1 MTDIIQPLYF
11 DPTTEE
17 IYDSLAELRL
27 SRADNEEALTREISA
42 PSHLAWPDYYV
53 LVPGTPATCAQ
64 LGLFHHDLLFPDFS
78 PGTNTP
84 NTDAKHSPIDLILS
98 GPNYG
103 RNTTAAFAL
112 SSGTIGGAMEG
123 AVCGIRSIALSFAF
137 FT

>member
-1 MTDIIQPLYF
+1 MTR
-11 DPTTEE
+11 
-17 IYDSLAELRL
+17 AEDE
-27 SRADNEEALTREISA
+27 SKSAGSGEAPQQKL
-42 PSHLAWPDYYV
+42 PWPDYYV

-84 NTDAKHSPIDLILS
+84 NTNAKHSPIDLILS

-123 AVCGIRSIALSFAF
+123 AVCGIRAIALSFAF
-137 FT
+137 FTYAIIPESTALALVTRD